1 MMPKREK
8 ELGKR
13 LKLKKGKVQ
22 DGPAQMTKYSNST
35 WARFGN
41 IA

>member
-1 MMPKREK
+1 VVKIK
-8 ELGKR
+8 EA
-13 LKLKKGKVQ
+13 KVQ
-22 DGPAQMTKYSNST
+22 DGVCPLLSLDHPGPAAMTKYSNST